1 MVQPVHA
8 ALPSRPAFDVTYLT
22 LDDLALPPDRDKPV
36 VFTLDGVFKE
46 APRGGPV
53 TPVLWSELARSP
65 VVLRVA
71 PGLVVHDD
79 TQALAAFT
87 RDNLTSYWAPMLDQ
101 LDAATAAL
109 PDDEV
114 LDAWVVPWCVLGIP
128 RLHALLATGN
138 IISKGAAGRY
148 TIAVFPDWVPLV
160 ERCLA
165 HRAGDEQQFTVADAN
180 SAAVFGRTVIAAALA
195 LSAAP
200 DAAPGFGAGTGTGT
214 GTGFG

>member
-1 MVQPVHA
+1 
-8 ALPSRPAFDVTYLT
+8 
-22 LDDLALPPDRDKPV
+22 
-36 VFTLDGVFKE
+36 
-46 APRGGPV
+46 
-53 TPVLWSELARSP
+53 
-65 VVLRVA
+65 
-71 PGLVVHDD
+71 
-79 TQALAAFT
+79 
-87 RDNLTSYWAPMLDQ
+87 MLDQ

-148 TIAVFPDWVPLV
+148 AITAFPDWVPLV

-165 HRAGDEQQFTVADAN
+165 HRGGDEQQFTVADAK
-180 SAAVFGRTVIAAALA
+180 SASVFGRTVIAAALA

-200 DAAPGFGAGTGTGT
+200 GFGAAPGTGGASGTGP

>member
-1 MVQPVHA
+1 MV
-8 ALPSRPAFDVTYLT
+8 FI
-22 LDDLALPPDRDKPV
+22 
-36 VFTLDGVFKE
+36 LDGVFKE
-46 APRGGPV
+46 APPA
-53 TPVLWSELARSP
+53 ARSRP
-65 VVLRVA
+65 CCGPSWPATLWTWRVA

-79 TQALAAFT
+79 TQALADFT

-114 LDAWVVPWCVLGIP
+114 LDAWVVHWCVLGIP
-128 RLHALLATGN
+128 CLHALLATG

-148 TIAVFPDWVPLV
+148 AVAVFPDWVPLV

-200 DAAPGFGAGTGTGT
+200 GFGAAPGTALGTGTGP
-214 GTGFG
+214 GFG